1 MAFTGFR
8 PGTLYTPVPNPVF
21 GPLLEQIQDLAE
33 LKVTLRGL
41 WLLHRKRGWP
51 RMVSL
56 AEFLEDQALVR
67 GLKSGGND
75 PGQEIKRGLEQ
86 AVARQTFLNYAG
98 PPGDAASFYLL
109 NTESDRR
116 AVDHLNRGRSP
127 APEDHTLTPQEGLQD
142 GLDEPAGPKPNI
154 FALYE
159 DNIGLLTP
167 ILAEELKEAEE
178 LYPWLWV
185 CEAFQI
191 AAAENRRSGATSRP
205 SCDAGLRKGK
215 TMESLGDILRRIT
228 ARNTLRTTNGDG
240 ALRHKAEPAADVCP
254 QCKGSGLDRQA
265 SFGGAPGFRRGI
277 PMPVPAY

>member
-1 MAFTGFR
+1 MAFAGFR

-67 GLKSGGND
+67 GLGCDGND
-75 PGQEIKRGLEQ
+75 PGREIRRGLEQ

-98 PPGDAASFYLL
+98 PTGDVASFYLL

-116 AVDHLNRGRSP
+116 ALEQLNRGRSP
-127 APEDHTLTPQEGLQD
+127 APEDPGLPTVDGLPQD
-142 GLDEPAGPKPNI
+142 GLDKPAGPKPNI

-159 DNIGLLTP
+159 DNIGMLTP
-167 ILAEELKEAEE
+167 ILADELKEAEE
-178 LYPWLWV
+178 LYPWGWI

-191 AAAENRRSGATSRP
+191 AAAENRRRWGYISA
-205 SCDAGLRKGK
+205 
-215 TMESLGDILRRIT
+215 ILRRWV
-228 ARNTLRTTNGDG
+228 AEGKDDG
-240 ALRHKAEPAADVCP
+240 KSGRYSKKNNRQKYLEDYQRRW
-254 QCKGSGLDRQA
+254 GS
-265 SFGGAPGFRRGI
+265 SS
-277 PMPVPAY
+277 

>member
-1 MAFTGFR
+1 MVFAGFR

-56 AEFLEDQALVR
+56 AEFLEDQALLR
-67 GLKSGGND
+67 GLTLEGND
-75 PGQEIKRGLEQ
+75 PGREIKRGLKQ
-86 AVARQTFLNYAG
+86 AVARQTFLHYAG
-98 PPGDAASFYLL
+98 PSADAASFYLL

-116 AVDHLNRGRSP
+116 ALDQLNRGQRP
-127 APEDHTLTPQEGLQD
+127 APDDPELPTGD
-142 GLDEPAGPKPNI
+142 GLPRDGSDKPAGQKPNI

-159 DNIGLLTP
+159 DNIGMLTP

-191 AAAENRRSGATSRP
+191 AAAENRRRWGYISG
-205 SCDAGLRKGK
+205 
-215 TMESLGDILRRIT
+215 ILRRW
-228 ARNTLRTTNGDG
+228 AAEGKDDG
-240 ALRHKAEPAADVCP
+240 K
-254 QCKGSGLDRQA
+254 SGRYPKKNNRQKHLEDYQ
-265 SFGGAPGFRRGI
+265 RRWG
-277 PMPVPAY
+277 PSS